1 MAKVLIIE
9 DEGSLLALYSDLL
22 ESEGHTVYKAA
33 DGDVGLNLAR
43 TTDWEVMLL
52 DIMLPNMDGVSL
64 LKTLKAEN
72 KLTNRRVYVFSNLS
86 GSELV
91 SECLK
96 NGATAHLSKA
106 ETSPEHI
113 LNIISPVSQT
123 QSENNI

>member
-22 ESEGHTVYKAA
+22 ESEGHTVYKAS
-33 DGDVGLNLAR
+33 DGDSGLELAQSS
-43 TTDWEVMLL
+43 DWEVMLL

-64 LKTLKAEN
+64 LKTLKAQN
-72 KLTNRRVYVFSNLS
+72 KLEGRRVYVFSNLS
-86 GSELV
+86 GSDLI

-113 LNIISPVSQT
+113 LNIISPVTQT